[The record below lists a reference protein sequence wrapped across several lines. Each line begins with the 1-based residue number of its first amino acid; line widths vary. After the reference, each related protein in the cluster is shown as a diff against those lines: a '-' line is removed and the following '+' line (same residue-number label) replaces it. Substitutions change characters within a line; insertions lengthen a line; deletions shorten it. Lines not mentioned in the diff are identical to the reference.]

1 MSFDYAV
8 TPALACGASVA
19 APLRTKRTFKGV
31 LIMSQIPVA
40 VLGATGSVGQRF
52 ISLLDGHPWFKV
64 VALAAS
70 DRSIGQAY
78 SQAVRWVLNDPMPE
92 YAREMVVVPAL
103 TDCIEAKIVFSARPS
118 DLAKELE
125 PQFAQA
131 GFAVCSNA
139 SAYRRAEDVPL
150 LLPEVNAEHIQLVKT
165 QRQQRGW
172 SGCILTN
179 PNCTSTGFTVAL
191 KALDDAF
198 GVKKAFAVSMQAL
211 SGAGYPGV
219 PSLDIMDNV
228 IPNINGEEEK
238 VEWEPRKM
246 LGRLTLTSPS
256 SAAGTPPRASIQL
269 ADIGFSAHTNR
280 VAVTD
285 GHTVCASV
293 ELARPPAPEE
303 AEAVLRE
310 YAAPLAARELPSSP
324 QPVIEVRS
332 EADRPQP
339 RLDRLTGRGMTTIV
353 GRVRHDPL
361 LSLKFVVLSH
371 NTIRGA
377 AGGSIYNAE
386 LLVKENL
393 L

>member
-1 MSFDYAV
+1 MS
-8 TPALACGASVA
+8 S
-19 APLRTKRTFKGV
+19 
-31 LIMSQIPVA
+31 SQIPVA

-52 ISLLDGHPWFKV
+52 ISLLDHHPWFKV

-70 DRSIGQAY
+70 DRSIGQPYA
-78 SQAVRWVLNDPMPE
+78 QACRWVLNDPMPE
-92 YAREMVVVPAL
+92 YARNMVVVPA
-103 TDCIEAKIVFSARPS
+103 TPESINAKIVFSALPA

-139 SAYRRAEDVPL
+139 SSYRRADDVPL
-150 LLPEVNAEHIQLVKT
+150 LLPEVNADHIQLVKQ

-172 SGCILTN
+172 SGCITTN
-179 PNCTSTGFTVAL
+179 PNCTSTGLTVAL
-191 KALDDAF
+191 KALDDSF
-198 GVKKAFAVSMQAL
+198 SVKKVFAVSLQAL

-219 PSLDIMDNV
+219 PSLDINDNV
-228 IPNINGEEEK
+228 IPNIGGEEDK

-246 LGRLTLTSPS
+246 LGKLD
-256 SAAGTPPRASIQL
+256 GNKVEL

-285 GHTVCASV
+285 GHTVCVSV
-293 ELARPPAPEE
+293 ELSHPADPEAAARAMCDYRAPAS
-303 AEAVLRE
+303 
-310 YAAPLAARELPSSP
+310 ARELPSAP
-324 QPVIEVRS
+324 RPVIEVRE

-339 RLDRLTGRGMTTIV
+339 RLDRLTGKGMTTVV
-353 GRVRHDPL
+353 GRIRRDPL